1 MDSPFDVLVVG
12 AGCAG
17 MRAAIEAHDAGARV
31 AVVSKLHPTRSHS
44 GAAEGGINA
53 ALGNKADDNPE
64 THAFDTVKGSD
75 YLGDQDAI
83 EIFTR
88 EAPGDIYQLEQWGC
102 VFSRNAE
109 GKLDQRPFGAAGS
122 PRTVY
127 SADITGHVL
136 IQVLFEQL
144 AKRMEQGLVVF
155 EEYFAFRLVEDD
167 GRCTGVVCWD
177 LLNGGVKVVLGASTI
192 LATGGMGR
200 LYRAT
205 TNAYACT
212 GDGMA
217 MALRAGLP
225 LKDME
230 FMQFH
235 PTTMYPS
242 GILITE
248 GCRGEGG
255 FLINKDGERFMK
267 RYAPNALE
275 LASRDVVS
283 RSETT
288 EIEAGRGVNGSVM
301 LDLRHLGPEKI
312 MKKLPG
318 SRDLAITYAG
328 VDPIYEPIPVRPGA
342 HYHMG
347 GVQTDEWGLTELDGL
362 YAAGEVAC
370 VSVHGAN
377 RLGGNS
383 LMETI
388 TFGRRAGLHAAEHA
402 MTRAARS
409 NGHAEAA
416 RSDAES
422 WVKRAARQLARRA
435 SVADPRR
442 ARPVDARELRR
453 LPLSGPDGE
462 ADRGDRRASRSSR
475 PGDRDRGQGLRVQ
488 QRPHPGDRARLHAR
502 PGRGDAPGR
511 ARAPGVPGCAL
522 ASLGL
527 PGPRRRE
534 LPQAFAH
541 PLGERRAA
549 AGVRRRPHDEVGA
562 DGEVLL
568 MRQSRRGV
576 GTVRCTIRQR
586 RR

>member
-1 MDSPFDVLVVG
+1 MEATHDVLVVG

-17 MRAAIEAHDAGARV
+17 MRAAIEAQDRGANV
-31 AVVSKLHPTRSHS
+31 GVISKLHPTRSHS

-53 ALGNKADDNPE
+53 ALGNTAEDSPE
-64 THAFDTVKGSD
+64 KHAFDTVKGSD

-88 EAPGDIYQLEQWGC
+88 EAPEDIYQLERWGA
-102 VFSRNAE
+102 VFSRNGE
-109 GKLDQRPFGAAGS
+109 GRLDQRPFGAAGS

-127 SADITGHVL
+127 AADITGHVL
-136 IQVLFEQL
+136 IQVLYEQL
-144 AKRMEQGLVVF
+144 QRRMAQGMTVY
-155 EEYFAFRLVEDD
+155 EEFFAFRLVVED
-167 GRCTGVVCWD
+167 GRCTGVISWD
-177 LLNGGVKVVLGASTI
+177 LMNGGVKLITGKSVI
-192 LATGGMGR
+192 LATGGVGR

-212 GDGMA
+212 GDGMS
-217 MALRAGLP
+217 MALREGLA
-225 LKDME
+225 LKDIE

-255 FLINKDGERFMK
+255 YLINKDGERFMQ

-288 EIEAGRGVNGSVM
+288 EIEAGRGVNGSVY

-312 MKKLPG
+312 LTKLPG
-318 SRDLAITYAG
+318 SRELAMTYAG
-328 VDPIYEPIPVRPGA
+328 VDPIYAPIPVRPGA

-347 GVQTDEWGLTELDGL
+347 GVATDEWGLTEIEGL

-388 TFGRRAGLHAAEHA
+388 TFGRRSGHAAAEYA
-402 MTRAARS
+402 LGAPGPGS
-409 NGHAEAA
+409 GGEAA
-416 RSDAES
+416 RVDAEK
-422 WVKRAARQLARRA
+422 WVGSMLGNTAGERPWAIRDELGQSMLDNFGVFRRPEKMEKQLQVIA
-435 SVADPRR
+435 
-442 ARPVDARELRR
+442 ELRER
-453 LPLSGPDGE
+453 Y
-462 ADRGDRRASRSSR
+462 DRGVVIEDKGEVFNNDLTQAIELGYLLDIAACMLQAGSARKESRGAHSR
-475 PGDRDRGQGLRVQ
+475 PYDFPDRDDENFLKHSISRWN
-488 QRPHPGDRARLHAR
+488 GD
-502 PGRGDAPGR
+502 
-511 ARAPGVPGCAL
+511 
-522 ASLGL
+522 
-527 PGPRRRE
+527 GPE
-534 LPQAFAH
+534 LTYAEVRMTQWEPM
-541 PLGERRAA
+541 ERKY
-549 AGVRRRPHDEVGA
+549 
-562 DGEVLL
+562 
-568 MRQSRRGV
+568 
-576 GTVRCTIRQR
+576 
-586 RR
+586 

>member
-88 EAPGDIYQLEQWGC
+88 EAPGDIYQLEHWGC

-144 AKRMEQGLVVF
+144 AKRMAQGLVVF

-177 LLNGGVKVVLGASTI
+177 LLNGGVKAVLGSSTI

-235 PTTMYPS
+235 PTTMFPS

-312 MKKLPG
+312 LTKLPG
-318 SRDLAITYAG
+318 SRDLAMTYAG

-347 GVQTDEWGLTELDGL
+347 GVQTDEWGRTELEGL
-362 YAAGEVAC
+362 YAAGEAAC

-388 TFGRRAGLHAAEHA
+388 TFGRRSGLHAAEHA
-402 MTRAARS
+402 LTRATRA

-416 RSDAES
+416 RSDAEAWIKGLLDNS
-422 WVKRAARQLARRA
+422 AGERPWQIRDELGQSMLENFGVFRYPERMEKQIEVIGELKARHDRGIVVEDKGSVFNSDLTQAIELGYLLDLAAVMLQAGLARQE
-435 SVADPRR
+435 S
-442 ARPVDARELRR
+442 
-453 LPLSGPDGE
+453 
-462 ADRGDRRASRSSR
+462 RGAHSR
-475 PGDRDRGQGLRVQ
+475 PSDFPERDDENFLKHSITHWVDG
-488 QRPHPGDRARLHAR
+488 
-502 PGRGDAPGR
+502 APQLSY
-511 ARAPGVPGCAL
+511 AD
-522 ASLGL
+522 
-527 PGPRRRE
+527 
-534 LPQAFAH
+534 
-541 PLGERRAA
+541 
-549 AGVRRRPHDEVGA
+549 VRMTKWEP
-562 DGEVLL
+562 
-568 MRQSRRGV
+568 M
-576 GTVRCTIRQR
+576 VRSY
-586 RR
+586 

>member
-88 EAPGDIYQLEQWGC
+88 EAPGDIYQLEHWGC

-144 AKRMEQGLVVF
+144 AKRMAQGLVVF
-155 EEYFAFRLVEDD
+155 EEYFAFRLLEDD

-235 PTTMYPS
+235 PTTMFPS

-312 MKKLPG
+312 LTKLPG
-318 SRDLAITYAG
+318 SRDLAMTYAG

-347 GVQTDEWGLTELDGL
+347 GVQTDEWGRTELEGL
-362 YAAGEVAC
+362 YAAGEAAC

-402 MTRAARS
+402 LTRAARA

-416 RSDAES
+416 RSDAEG
-422 WVKRAARQLARRA
+422 WVKGLLDNSAGERPWQIRDELGQSMLENFGVFRYPERMEKQIEVIGELKARHDRGIVVEDKGSVFNSDLTQAIELGYLLDLAAVMLQAGLARQE
-435 SVADPRR
+435 S
-442 ARPVDARELRR
+442 
-453 LPLSGPDGE
+453 
-462 ADRGDRRASRSSR
+462 RGAHSR
-475 PGDRDRGQGLRVQ
+475 PSDFPERDDENFLKHSITHWVDG
-488 QRPHPGDRARLHAR
+488 
-502 PGRGDAPGR
+502 APQLSY
-511 ARAPGVPGCAL
+511 AD
-522 ASLGL
+522 
-527 PGPRRRE
+527 
-534 LPQAFAH
+534 
-541 PLGERRAA
+541 
-549 AGVRRRPHDEVGA
+549 VRMTRWEP
-562 DGEVLL
+562 
-568 MRQSRRGV
+568 M
-576 GTVRCTIRQR
+576 VRSY
-586 RR
+586 

>member
-1 MDSPFDVLVVG
+1 METTYDVLVVG

-31 AVVSKLHPTRSHS
+31 AVISKLHPTRSHS

-53 ALGNKADDNPE
+53 ALGNTAEDSPE

-88 EAPGDIYQLEQWGC
+88 EAPDDIYQLEHWGC
-102 VFSRNAE
+102 VFSRNDD
-109 GKLDQRPFGAAGS
+109 GKLAQRPFGAAGS
-122 PRTVY
+122 PRTVFA
-127 SADITGHVL
+127 ADITGHVL

-144 AKRMEQGLVVF
+144 QKRMAEGLVVL
-155 EEYFAFRLVEDD
+155 EEYFAFRLVEED
-167 GRCTGVVCWD
+167 GRCTGVISWD
-177 LLNGGVKVVLGASTI
+177 LMNGGVKLVEGKAVI
-192 LATGGMGR
+192 LATGGVGR

-217 MALRAGLP
+217 MAMRLGLP

-235 PTTMYPS
+235 PTTMFPS

-283 RSETT
+283 RSEQT
-288 EIEAGRGVNGSVM
+288 EIDAGRGVNGSVY

-312 MKKLPG
+312 LNRLPG
-318 SRDLAITYAG
+318 SRELAMTYAA

-347 GVQTDEWGLTELDGL
+347 GVETDNWGLTELEGL

-388 TFGRRAGLHAAEHA
+388 TFGRRAGQAAAEY
-402 MTRAARS
+402 ARS
-409 NGHAEAA
+409 SSPGGRNGEAA
-416 RSDAES
+416 RVDAEA
-422 WVKRAARQLARRA
+422 WVNGLLGVDQGERPWQVRDELGISMLDNFGVFRHAEKMERQVEVIAGLRGRYSRGVIIEDKGAIFNSDLTQAIELGYLLDIAECMLQAGIARKE
-435 SVADPRR
+435 S
-442 ARPVDARELRR
+442 
-453 LPLSGPDGE
+453 
-462 ADRGDRRASRSSR
+462 RGAHSR
-475 PGDRDRGQGLRVQ
+475 PSDFPTRDDENFLKHSITRWKGT
-488 QRPHPGDRARLHAR
+488 
-502 PGRGDAPGR
+502 
-511 ARAPGVPGCAL
+511 
-522 ASLGL
+522 
-527 PGPRRRE
+527 GPELSYRE
-534 LPQAFAH
+534 VRMTQWTPM
-541 PLGERRAA
+541 ER
-549 AGVRRRPHDEVGA
+549 
-562 DGEVLL
+562 
-568 MRQSRRGV
+568 
-576 GTVRCTIRQR
+576 TY
-586 RR
+586 